1 MAIDNNTTAI
11 KYQTSVLETIAV
23 QSIVEIETN
32 KKGHQN
38 TDIYKSNKA
47 IKNQQEIIDA
57 AKEEITKIKKQNQ
70 PVIDKL
76 RKDID
81 RNNLIIS
88 NLNETD

>member
-1 MAIDNNTTAI
+1 MYISLFEKIDINELKEKNKFIQRQI
-11 KYQTSVLETIAV
+11 KNI
-23 QSIVEIETN
+23 
-32 KKGHQN
+32 K
-38 TDIYKSNKA
+38 DKSNKA